1 MNFIAKNIYL
11 IYDII
16 ILVSVAFWL
25 YFKIHQ

>member
-16 ILVSVAFWL
+16 ILVLVAFWL
-25 YFKIHQ
+25 CFKIH